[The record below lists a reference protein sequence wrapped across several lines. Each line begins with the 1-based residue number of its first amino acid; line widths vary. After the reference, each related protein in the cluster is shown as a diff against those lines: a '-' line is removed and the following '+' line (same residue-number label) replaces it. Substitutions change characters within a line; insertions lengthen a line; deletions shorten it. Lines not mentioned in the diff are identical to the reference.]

1 MKTVVLDDDPTGTQS
16 ATGVR
21 VLLRWDAD
29 RLAAALDEVDAVY
42 LQTNSRAVDEP
53 AAVALCRRIRGEID
67 AAAERLGEPV
77 QVVLRGDSTLRGH
90 VFAETDVFVD
100 DEPILFLPAFPG
112 GGRVTVGGVHY
123 VEVDGERVPAHETEY
138 ARDPVFGFGHGDL
151 VGYVRERGNRP
162 ATTVALDI
170 LRVRGPRAV
179 ADALLAAP
187 AGTVVAPDAET
198 DADIDLVHEGLLAT
212 RARGG
217 RAVVR
222 CAAPLAARCAGV
234 ASDGLLP
241 PPVAGGGPVLVV
253 CGSHTSGATAQLAEL
268 HRRHG
273 TTALVVDTEAALAD
287 SGAAGHAVVAAAE
300 AALARSGVA
309 VITSERERRPEHNT
323 LAHGQAVMSALMA
336 AVTELAP
343 KVRVVV
349 SKGGITSA
357 DVTTIG
363 LGADQATVRGQVL
376 AGVSVWDLD
385 TGTTCVIVPGN
396 VGGPQ
401 TLVDIVAAL

>member
-1 MKTVVLDDDPTGTQS
+1 
-16 ATGVR
+16 
-21 VLLRWDAD
+21 
-29 RLAAALDEVDAVY
+29 
-42 LQTNSRAVDEP
+42 
-53 AAVALCRRIRGEID
+53 
-67 AAAERLGEPV
+67 
-77 QVVLRGDSTLRGH
+77 
-90 VFAETDVFVD
+90 VFAETDVFAR
-100 DEPILFLPAFPG
+100 DEPILFSPAFPA

-123 VEVDGERVPAHETEY
+123 VEVDGQRVPAHETEY
-138 ARDPVFGFGHGDL
+138 ASDPVFGFAHGDL
-151 VGYVRERGNRP
+151 VGYVRELGDRD
-162 ATTVALDI
+162 ATTVSLAD
-170 LRVRGPRAV
+170 LRAGDGTAV
-179 ADALLAAP
+179 ADALRAAP
-187 AGTVVAPDAET
+187 AGTVVAPDAES
-198 DADIDLVHEGLLAT
+198 DADIDLVHAGLQ
-212 RARGG
+212 RFRSDGG

-222 CAAPLAARCAGV
+222 CASPLAARCAGV

-268 HRRHG
+268 HRSHG

-287 SGAAGHAVVAAAE
+287 SRAAGHAVVAAAE
-300 AALARSGVA
+300 AALADNGVA

-323 LAHGQAVMSALMA
+323 LAHGQAVMSALMV

-343 KVRVVV
+343 SVRVVI

-363 LGADQATVRGQVL
+363 LGADEATVRGQVL
-376 AGVSVWDLD
+376 PGVSVWDLD